1 MVPLLYQNSY
11 LYQTSPQLGE
21 HPARH
26 LHGQGLDQRGV
37 LDRQHGHPTTPIILA
52 EGTPYPGQWMNGP
65 PFPDQPKDD
74 ALRAAYESLVSS
86 GDKHLHYVHSSDLFK
101 SPLVNPTVAG
111 THSSDLGQYEIA
123 DFYVKTL
130 PGILQL

>member
-1 MVPLLYQNSY
+1 MSASVIVIDCLPNMHASMVANRTAPLVRY
-11 LYQTSPQLGE
+11 LRE
-21 HPARH
+21 
-26 LHGQGLDQRGV
+26 
-37 LDRQHGHPTTPIILA
+37 HGHLTTPIILA